1 MLGSFAKDSAMPKLK
16 PHKGVLKRIKITG
29 TGKVKFH
36 RSNTGHLKSV
46 KTAKRRRHLRQA
58 SVAHSTD
65 CIRLEGML
73 HRRLIGRDTVVA
85 KPAAEKP
92 AADKAAQ

>member
-1 MLGSFAKDSAMPKLK
+1 MPKLK

-29 TGKVKFH
+29 RGKVKFH
-36 RSNTGHLKSV
+36 RANTGHLKSGRSP
-46 KTAKRRRHLRQA
+46 KRLRQLRKA

-73 HRRLIGRDTVVA
+73 HRRLLGRDTVVPP
-85 KPAAEKP
+85 KPETKAAE
-92 AADKAAQ
+92 